1 MAEKMNAILIVLDS
15 LRKDHVGCYGN
26 DWISTP
32 NLDALAKE
40 SVMFTR
46 AYPES
51 LPTLP
56 FRRSLYTGC
65 RGFPFEGHIA
75 HKGDFVSMSPGWGPM
90 REDRDSLAELLQMRY
105 YRTTLI
111 SDCYHQF
118 KPSMNFHRGFSQWQ
132 WIRGQESDPYKLG
145 PSISK
150 EELQKYMPENLRN
163 PFQIQHVMK
172 QYLKNVRGRKSEKDY
187 FGPQVFR
194 AATDWIN
201 SHSGDG
207 HFFLT
212 IESFDPH
219 EPWDPPDEYVRLYDK
234 GNGPARNVI
243 TSLYGPAD
251 QLTEAELKRLR
262 ANYAGEVTM
271 VDRWLGVFTDSVRD
285 RGLMDN
291 TLIAVVSDHGHC
303 VGEHNLVSKQ
313 GHPLCPEVADL
324 VMLIRFPDGTGA
336 GKTCE
341 NFVYNHDI
349 APTLLN
355 YLGVSGS
362 KRMNGRDLRPLIE
375 GGSPLYDHVTV
386 GYGPFVMVR
395 DDDWWYNAYLWG
407 DLGRLYYLPDDPGLE
422 NNVAKGNEKIIEQ
435 MHAWAIEDAGG
446 NVPELLKDLAG
457 MNVPGCTPME
467 AQLDIQ

>member
-26 DWISTP
+26 NWISTP
-32 NLDALAKE
+32 ALDALAKE

-65 RGFPFEGHIA
+65 RVFPFAGHIA
-75 HKGDFVSMSPGWGPM
+75 HKGDFVAMSPGWGPM
-90 REDRDSLAELLQMRY
+90 REDRDALAELLQMRY
-105 YRTTLI
+105 YRTALI

-118 KPSMNFHRGFSQWQ
+118 KPSMNFHRGFAQWQ

-145 PSISK
+145 PSIPK
-150 EELQKYMPENLRN
+150 ETLEKYMPINLRN
-163 PFQIQHVMK
+163 PFQIQRVMK
-172 QYLKNVRGRKSEKDY
+172 QYLKNIQDRKSEEDH

-201 SHSGDG
+201 DNSGDG

-219 EPWDPPDEYVRLYDK
+219 EPWDPPEEYVRMYDK
-234 GNGPARNVI
+234 GEAPERDVI

-251 QLTEAELKRLR
+251 QLTEAELRRLR

-271 VDRWLGVFTDSVRD
+271 VDHWLGVFLDTVRE

-313 GHPLCPEVADL
+313 GHPLCSEVADL
-324 VMLIRFPDGTGA
+324 VLLMRFPNGA
-336 GKTCE
+336 GAGETCE
-341 NFVYNHDI
+341 SFVYNHDI
-349 APTLLN
+349 APTILN

-362 KRMNGRDLRPLIE
+362 GKMTGTDVLPLVE
-375 GGSPLYDHVTV
+375 GGPPLYDHVTV

-395 DDDWWYNAYLWG
+395 DEEYWYNAYLWG
-407 DLGRLYYLPDDPGLE
+407 ELARLYHVTDDPGLE
-422 NNVAKGNEKIIEQ
+422 KDIASDNPDIVAR
-435 MHAWAIEDAGG
+435 MHAWAVEDAGG
-446 NVPELLKDLAG
+446 EVPESLKEMAG
-457 MNVPGCTPME
+457 MNIPGCTPME
-467 AQLDIQ
+467 AKLDIE